1 MKNLFFLVLLLLPLF
16 AFNQKTEK
24 PKIVVGIV
32 VDQMCYEYLYRYQD
46 RFGENG
52 FKKIMQNGTNCRTT
66 LYNYVPTFTGPGH
79 ASIYTGTTPANHG
92 IVGNEW
98 YDRIAGRVL
107 NCVFDSTA
115 KSVGTTSSG
124 GMCSPKNL
132 KTYTITDQLKMT
144 YPNAKVISV
153 SIKDRSAILPGGH
166 LSDGSYWFDYST
178 GKFITSSF
186 YTSDLPQ
193 WVKDFNSVENAEK
206 YMKETWNTMY
216 DISSYTASGPDNS
229 PYEHVLSGKTTPT
242 FPYDLAQ
249 MNATSLAAGKNNFSL
264 FTVTPFANT
273 YLTNFAMNAIT
284 SEKLGTDAQTDM
296 LCISYSTPD
305 IAGHSFGMQSVE
317 LEDMYLR
324 LDLELAKLICS
335 LEKQFGKDGFVL
347 FLTADHAVVPVPQYL
362 VDKQLPGGYMFVKQ
376 PLEALKKACLDK
388 YGASLVLCE
397 ENQNIYLDLKKIEEL
412 NLSTAQVA
420 DFVAKQIRAWEGVK
434 AVYTPSDLA
443 TTAKDQWQD
452 MVIKGVHPRE
462 SGDVVFILEPGYL
475 IKEVD
480 DPAAHKGTSHGS
492 AFNYDTHVPLL
503 WYGASIPSQEVFRT
517 VEITDIAATLSHIL
531 FLQRSGAMTGLPILE
546 ILGKNR

>member
-1 MKNLFFLVLLLLPLF
+1 
-16 AFNQKTEK
+16 
-24 PKIVVGIV
+24 
-32 VDQMCYEYLYRYQD
+32 
-46 RFGENG
+46 
-52 FKKIMQNGTNCRTT
+52 
-66 LYNYVPTFTGPGH
+66 
-79 ASIYTGTTPANHG
+79 
-92 IVGNEW
+92 
-98 YDRIAGRVL
+98 
-107 NCVFDSTA
+107 
-115 KSVGTTSSG
+115 
-124 GMCSPKNL
+124 
-132 KTYTITDQLKMT
+132 
-144 YPNAKVISV
+144 
-153 SIKDRSAILPGGH
+153 
-166 LSDGSYWFDYST
+166 
-178 GKFITSSF
+178 
-186 YTSDLPQ
+186 
-193 WVKDFNSVENAEK
+193 
-206 YMKETWNTMY
+206 
-216 DISSYTASGPDNS
+216 
-229 PYEHVLSGKTTPT
+229 
-242 FPYDLAQ
+242 
-249 MNATSLAAGKNNFSL
+249 
-264 FTVTPFANT
+264 
-273 YLTNFAMNAIT
+273 MNAIT

-412 NLSTAQVA
+412 NLSTTQVA